1 MRSLGGGSHL
11 KVIDVESSTSPER
24 FSGGLYGAVCIGKLV
39 LKAKRYNYVSEL
51 RTCYITGI

>member
-24 FSGGLYGAVCIGKLV
+24 FSGGLDGAVCIEMLF
-39 LKAKRYNYVSEL
+39 L
-51 RTCYITGI
+51 C

>member
-39 LKAKRYNYVSEL
+39 
-51 RTCYITGI
+51 